1 MKIYDMEQGSD
12 AWHEVR
18 KLKFTAS
25 NATTIMA
32 MGQGVKTLIKQ
43 MLAEY
48 YSSANYPDYTAKFE
62 NVHIRRGHEFED
74 KARQVYALETGY
86 NVETVGFVETDDYEG
101 CSPDG
106 LVNDD
111 GLLEIKNLSDNA
123 FLELMLT
130 DKIEKKH
137 LDQMQMQLYETGR
150 RWCDYFAF
158 NPNFEPCYYSKR
170 IYPDIEVFEKLTE
183 GLKYAKSLL
192 LQQKEKLDKLLKAA

>member
-1 MKIYDMEQGSD
+1 MKIYNMEQGSKE
-12 AWHEVR
+12 WHDIR

-48 YSSANYPDYTAKFE
+48 YSSANYPDYTAKYE
-62 NVHIRRGHEFED
+62 NVHIRRGHEYED
-74 KARQVYALETGY
+74 KARQIYSLETGY
-86 NVETVGFVETDDYEG
+86 KVTVVGFIEADEHEG

-106 LVNDD
+106 LVEDD

-123 FLELMLT
+123 FLELVLT

-137 LDQMQMQLYETGR
+137 IDQMQMQLYETGR
-150 RWCDYFAF
+150 KWCDYFAF
-158 NPNFEPCYYSKR
+158 NPNFTPCYYKRR
-170 IYPDIEVFEKLTE
+170 IYPDLETFERLSY
-183 GLKYAKSLL
+183 GLSYAKKALIV
-192 LQQKEKLDKLLKAA
+192 QKDKLDKGVNNE